1 MSFRNNNSNNNYKNY
16 RNNNNNNKN
25 RFNSRQ
31 DLRQSNICDI
41 CKENTFKYKCSKCK
55 TSPTKICSMDC
66 YKEHN
71 NKGEHNIEQE
81 KEIEKEEKKND
92 IISTDK
98 NEKENKI
105 NPNVLAEFKPLLE
118 NPKIQELLKYNTV
131 KYHLHKIY
139 QLLQLDYKS
148 IQEDTITSQKDL
160 DGAVA
165 RYLSCFRANGVYRN
179 EAIEEFV
186 LLVLN
191 ELEKVNK

>member
-1 MSFRNNNSNNNYKNY
+1 
-16 RNNNNNNKN
+16 
-25 RFNSRQ
+25 
-31 DLRQSNICDI
+31 
-41 CKENTFKYKCSKCK
+41 
-55 TSPTKICSMDC
+55 MDC

-71 NKGEHNIEQE
+71 NKGEHNIEEE
-81 KEIEKEEKKND
+81 KEIGKEEKKND
-92 IISTDK
+92 TISTDK
-98 NEKENKI
+98 NENENENKI

-160 DGAVA
+160 DAAVA

-191 ELEKVNK
+191 ELEKVDK